1 MKKILTIFILIS
13 AVITAVAQNTI
24 RVEAPNVVGLDEQ
37 FNITFIIEGEDKPY
51 NFVWEAGDDFQL
63 VWGPQ
68 EGTSKSIQII
78 NGKRSKSS
86 QHTYTYI
93 LAPKKTGSFSLRS
106 ARVDVDG
113 KTISSGNIV
122 IQVVSNGN
130 SSQGSSRNVPQS
142 SSGRVSSNG
151 EISKDDLF
159 LRFSLSKSNA
169 FIGEPLTAVLK
180 LYQRVDI
187 AGFEGAKFPTFKY
200 RIQAGNF

>member
-86 QHTYTYI
+86 
-93 LAPKKTGSFSLRS
+93 
-106 ARVDVDG
+106 
-113 KTISSGNIV
+113 
-122 IQVVSNGN
+122 
-130 SSQGSSRNVPQS
+130 
-142 SSGRVSSNG
+142 
-151 EISKDDLF
+151 
-159 LRFSLSKSNA
+159 
-169 FIGEPLTAVLK
+169 
-180 LYQRVDI
+180 
-187 AGFEGAKFPTFKY
+187 
-200 RIQAGNF
+200 